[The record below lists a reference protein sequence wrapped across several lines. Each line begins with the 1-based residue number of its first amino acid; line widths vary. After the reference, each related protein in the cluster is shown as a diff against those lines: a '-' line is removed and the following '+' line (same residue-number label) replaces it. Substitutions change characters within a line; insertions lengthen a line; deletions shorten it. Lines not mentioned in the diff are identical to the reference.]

1 MGRASY
7 RSFHDLSAT
16 EGYSG
21 IGGIVFVV
29 KQPNS
34 DLYNY
39 GHSYRLLDI
48 TLKWAFAPW
57 SFMFEPPVIS
67 EHESA
72 ILDLVDVGLFKSLR
86 SQLLPEGSQG
96 LLKAARSTGTSEL
109 APKHSYDPEVLIEE
123 RERAENIAVL
133 LTAD

>member
-21 IGGIVFVV
+21 IGGIVFVA
-29 KQPNS
+29 KQPSS

-39 GHSYRLLDI
+39 GYSYRLLDI

-57 SFMFEPPVIS
+57 NSMFGPPAIS

-86 SQLLPEGSQG
+86 AQLLPEGSQG
-96 LLKAARSTGTSEL
+96 LLKAARSNGAREL
-109 APKHSYDPEVLIEE
+109 APKRDYDPEVLYDEHQ
-123 RERAENIAVL
+123 RAENIAVL
-133 LTAD
+133 MTAD